1 MYKSFVMIVY
11 FEIYICSCLFLFD
24 CCGKTFDSKTNFSV
38 SDWVLSDEIKHLKNL
53 CLSLFLTRFWN
64 NFANC
69 QIKSLFMN
77 FWFHNFETE
86 DLWSFYFLLCVC
98 WSVYFIL
105 IRTFCLLFGLYFVI
119 VCFLLLSL
127 YFCSSWFCSWFC
139 TV

>member
-1 MYKSFVMIVY
+1 MCILKSIFVPAYFYLIVA
-11 FEIYICSCLFLFD
+11 
-24 CCGKTFDSKTNFSV
+24 GKTFDSKTNFSV

-105 IRTFCLLFGLYFVI
+105 IRTFGQVFSF
-119 VCFLLLSL
+119 VCFLFLSL
-127 YFCSSWFCSWFC
+127 YFCSSWICSWFC